1 MNEIGGS
8 EIFSRASILTVG
20 LLSITLA
27 LFLRAENKTRDRNS
41 CVDAV
46 FNPICRHHCTALT
59 RDSPRTPVVSD
70 TGLDPNKESGL
81 LRTKIKAVPS
91 AGDKMHTTCK
101 EVL

>member
-1 MNEIGGS
+1 MAMNQ
-8 EIFSRASILTVG
+8 ACILTGG
-20 LLSITLA
+20 LLPMTSTP
-27 LFLRAENKTRDRNS
+27 FLRAENKARDRNS
-41 CVDAV
+41 CVDVV

-81 LRTKIKAVPS
+81 LRTKIKAVPA